1 MSMTEADFKNLKAL
15 GWEIFFEEQLS
26 KWPGTSGFPAR
37 VIASGRKV
45 MRIQARTDTVLMA
58 EVTGKL
64 VHQAQSH
71 LDFPAVGDWVW
82 CESANDDRATIKE
95 IFKRKSVLVRKA
107 AGSTFEEQVL
117 CANVDTVFIVTSL
130 NADFNIAR
138 LERYLAMVMISGA
151 QPVVVL
157 TKADLCDDPQP
168 FVDEVQDLGAEILV
182 YAISNVTGNGLDQL
196 KSYLTPGSTSVLL
209 GSSGVGKSTLVNK
222 LFQKVVADTGEIR
235 EDDAKGRHT
244 TTERNLWLSP
254 LGAMV
259 IDTPGMRE
267 LQLWDDGSGLEA
279 VFSDIEDIALQCKF
293 TNCKH
298 DKEPGCQIKAALAD
312 GRLAQERY
320 TRYLKLQSELRAN
333 RMKSDKEFAS
343 QEKQK
348 SKKMGDDARTRGL
361 HKRRT

>member
-1 MSMTEADFKNLKAL
+1 MKTISENLKLL
-15 GWEIFFEEQLS
+15 GWEDFFEAQLANLQS
-26 KWPGTSGFPAR
+26 GTGFAAR

-45 MRIQARTDTVLMA
+45 MRVQAQLDSVLMA
-58 EVTGKL
+58 EVTGKI
-64 VHQAQSH
+64 VHKAQSH
-71 LDFPAVGDWVW
+71 LDFPSVGDWVW
-82 CESANDDRATIKE
+82 CEAAGEERATIKE

-107 AGSTFEEQVL
+107 AGSSFEEQVL

-130 NADFNIAR
+130 NSDFNIAR

-157 TKADLCDDPQP
+157 TKADLCDDPKP
-168 FVDEVQDLGAEILV
+168 FVDEVQNLGAEILV
-182 YAISNVTGNGLDQL
+182 YAISSVTGSGLDQL
-196 KSYLTPGSTSVLL
+196 KSFLTPGSTSVLL

-222 LFQKVVADTGEIR
+222 LFQKQVADTGEIR

-244 TTERNLWLSP
+244 TTERNLWHSP

-267 LQLWDDGSGLEA
+267 LQLWDDGSGLDA

-312 GRLAQERY
+312 GRLSQDRY
-320 TRYLKLQSELRAN
+320 DRYLKLHGELRAN

-348 SKKMGDDARTRGL
+348 SKKLGDDARARSQ